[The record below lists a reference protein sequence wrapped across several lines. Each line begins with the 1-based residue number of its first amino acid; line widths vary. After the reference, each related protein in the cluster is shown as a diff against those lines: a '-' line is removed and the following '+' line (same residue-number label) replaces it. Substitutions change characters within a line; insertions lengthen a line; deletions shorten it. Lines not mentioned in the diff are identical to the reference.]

1 MKKFFLLITGL
12 FILMSAQAQDSKKVA
27 TNLTNYV
34 RGDTTQ
40 GWRHFGLTSLSFGQT
55 SLQNWVAGGNNT
67 FSGDFIFNTSLNY
80 LKDKIFWDN
89 NLAVEYGTVYSS
101 TADWMKAADK
111 LSLTSI
117 TGHKISKTWSLS
129 ALLSFYTQFA
139 NGYDYATDRN
149 KRISTFMAPGYLDI
163 ALGLTYKPNAKYS
176 VFLSPISER
185 ATFVLDDS
193 LSNKGAF
200 GVTPGKKTNFQ
211 TGAYVLAST
220 TQSISSNL
228 SLISSLDLF
237 TPYTKDFGNI
247 DVNWDLLIS
256 YKLSKLLTAT
266 LNTTLRYY
274 DKELHKVQFK
284 EILGLGFTYKF

>member
-1 MKKFFLLITGL
+1 MKKFFLLLAGL
-12 FILMSAQAQDSKKVA
+12 LILMSAQAQDSKAVA
-27 TNLTNYV
+27 SNLKSYA

-40 GWRHFGLTSLSFGQT
+40 GWKHSGLTSLSFGQT

-67 FSGDFIFNTSLNY
+67 VSGDFVFNASLNY
-80 LKDKIFWDN
+80 LKDKVFWDN
-89 NLAVEYGTVYSS
+89 NLVVEYGTVYSS
-101 TADWMKAADK
+101 TTDWMKAADK
-111 LSLTSI
+111 LNLTSI
-117 TGHKISKTWSLS
+117 AGRKISKAWSLS

-149 KRISTFMAPGYLDI
+149 KRISTFMAPGYLDL
-163 ALGLTYKPNAKYS
+163 ALGFTYKPNAKYS
-176 VFLSPISER
+176 VFLSPLSER

-193 LSNKGAF
+193 LSYYGAF
-200 GVTPGKKTNFQ
+200 GVSPGKKTNFQ

-220 TQSISSNL
+220 TQAISSNL
-228 SLISSLDLF
+228 NLISSLDLF
-237 TPYTKDFGNI
+237 TPYSKDFGNI
-247 DVNWDLLIS
+247 DVNWDLLVN

-274 DKELHKVQFK
+274 DKELHKIQFK

>member
-1 MKKFFLLITGL
+1 MKKFFLLLAGL
-12 FILMSAQAQDSKKVA
+12 LILMSAQAQDSKAVA
-27 TNLTNYV
+27 SNLKDYV

-40 GWRHFGLTSLSFGQT
+40 GWKHSGLTSLSFGQT

-67 FSGDFIFNTSLNY
+67 VSGDFIFNASLKY

-101 TADWMKAADK
+101 TTDWMKAADK
-111 LSLTSI
+111 LNLTSI
-117 TGHKISKTWSLS
+117 VGHKISKAWSLS
-129 ALLSFYTQFA
+129 ALLSFYTQFT
-139 NGYDYATDRN
+139 NGYDYAADRN

-163 ALGLTYKPNAKYS
+163 ALGFTYKPNAKYS
-176 VFLSPISER
+176 VFLSPLSER
-185 ATFVLDDS
+185 ATFVMDDS
-193 LSNKGAF
+193 LSNYGAF
-200 GVTPGKKTNFQ
+200 GVTPGKKTNLQ

-237 TPYTKDFGNI
+237 TPYSKDFGNI
-247 DVNWDLLIS
+247 DVNWDLLVN